1 MKLSINQRNWLLS
14 LHIATGGLWFGTALC
29 SVALALSIIL
39 LNPSNALHGIN
50 LARNIMGQYII
61 VPSAIF
67 SVITGVLLCSFTN
80 WGFFKHYWV
89 IAKQIVTLLLVVLG
103 SVWLGPM
110 TKEMTTL
117 SEVGQS
123 QVLQNPNY
131 LTLQSTV
138 TLGGSLQT
146 LALLA
151 VIIVSTVKP
160 WSKRKAVQSSKK

>member
-1 MKLSINQRNWLLS
+1 MKLKINQRNWLLS

-29 SVALALSIIL
+29 SVALALSVVV
-39 LNPSNALHGIN
+39 LNSEDAIHGIN
-50 LARNIMGQYII
+50 LARNFLGQYII
-61 VPSAIF
+61 VPAAVC

-89 IAKQIVTLLLVVLG
+89 IAKQFVTLLLIVLG

-110 TKEMTTL
+110 TKEMTAL
-117 SEVGQS
+117 SEVGRS

-131 LTLQSTV
+131 LTLQNTV
-138 TLGGSLQT
+138 TLGGALQT

-160 WSKRKAVQSSKK
+160 WGKRKALQSSKK

>member
-1 MKLSINQRNWLLS
+1 
-14 LHIATGGLWFGTALC
+14 
-29 SVALALSIIL
+29 
-39 LNPSNALHGIN
+39 
-50 LARNIMGQYII
+50 MGQYII
-61 VPSAIF
+61 VPSAMF

-89 IAKQIVTLLLVVLG
+89 IAKQIVTLLLIVLG
-103 SVWLGPM
+103 SVWLGSM

-117 SEVGQS
+117 SEVGQL
-123 QVLQNPNY
+123 QALQNPNY
-131 LTLQSTV
+131 LTLQITV

-151 VIIVSTVKP
+151 VIIVSTIKP

>member
-29 SVALALSIIL
+29 SVALALSITL
-39 LNPSNALHGIN
+39 LKPSNALHGIN
-50 LARNIMGQYII
+50 LARNVLGQYII
-61 VPSAIF
+61 VPAAVF

-80 WGFFKHYWV
+80 WGFFKHYWA
-89 IAKQIVTLLLVVLG
+89 IAKQIVTLLLIVLG

-138 TLGGSLQT
+138 TLGGALQT
-146 LALLA
+146 LALLS
-151 VIIVSTVKP
+151 VMIVSTVKP
-160 WSKRKAVQSSKK
+160 WSKRKAVQSSKR